1 MESDGDADAR
11 LDRAFMALADPVR
24 RAIVARLSRGPATVN
39 ELAAPF
45 DITKQA
51 VSKHIQVLEQ
61 AGLVTRTRDAQR
73 RPVHLD
79 AAALERL
86 TAWID
91 RYRLDAERSYRRL
104 DALLAGMTD
113 TTQKGNEEMTN
124 ALNLNAPVDT
134 LAMEFTREF
143 DAPVRGAVPRA
154 RRARTG
160 QAVAR
165 PARPRDGDQRVG
177 LQKPWRVP
185 LLALERAREFGFNGT
200 FHTVRE
206 NEFILQTFEFEG
218 APDMV
223 NIEFMWFEDLGNG
236 RSRLRGR
243 SICPNTEARD
253 ALLSSGMEGGMTE
266 GYEKLDVHVEIALMD
281 SADDQAFR
289 ASSPRRVLGWSIDAR
304 DQPSLMP
311 PGSLR
316 ELWRVP

>member
-1 MESDGDADAR
+1 MGSDGDADAR
-11 LDRAFMALADPVR
+11 LDRAFLALADPVR

-104 DALLAGMTD
+104 DALLAAMTD
-113 TTQKGNEEMTN
+113 THTEGKRAMTN

-143 DAPVRGAVPRA
+143 DAPVEALFRAHAEPELVKQWLGPRDLEMTIEHWDFKTRGGYRYVHQPSTASSASTACSTPSGRTNSSSRPSNSRA
-154 RRARTG
+154 RRT
-160 QAVAR
+160 
-165 PARPRDGDQRVG
+165 
-177 LQKPWRVP
+177 W
-185 LLALERAREFGFNGT
+185 
-200 FHTVRE
+200 
-206 NEFILQTFEFEG
+206 
-218 APDMV
+218 
-223 NIEFMWFEDLGNG
+223 
-236 RSRLRGR
+236 
-243 SICPNTEARD
+243 
-253 ALLSSGMEGGMTE
+253 
-266 GYEKLDVHVEIALMD
+266 
-281 SADDQAFR
+281 
-289 ASSPRRVLGWSIDAR
+289 
-304 DQPSLMP
+304 
-311 PGSLR
+311 
-316 ELWRVP
+316 